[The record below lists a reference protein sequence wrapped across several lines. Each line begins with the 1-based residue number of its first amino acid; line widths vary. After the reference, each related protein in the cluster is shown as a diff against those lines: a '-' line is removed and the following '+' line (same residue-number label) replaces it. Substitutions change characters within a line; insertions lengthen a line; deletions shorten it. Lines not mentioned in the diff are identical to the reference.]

1 MSLGTLYGVGI
12 GPGDPQYVTLRAAE
26 VLRTADVI
34 FNVISRNAE
43 ESISGAVV
51 RHFAPQGDIRQLV
64 FSMSRDAA
72 VRRAQVQANADAI
85 RAELE
90 AGRHCAFATL
100 GDPMTYSTF
109 GYVLAILRDALP
121 GLAVEIVPGV
131 TSFAMLAAKAGRVL
145 AENGEQL
152 RIIPSFTEDQARR
165 LDFPPH
171 SATVLL
177 KTYRSRAALLER
189 LREGEGLRLL
199 YGEHLSMPGEFLAE
213 DDEALK
219 ALRDRDQEYLSLLL
233 VRRDRP

>member
-1 MSLGTLYGVGI
+1 MSLGILYGVGI

-43 ESISGAVV
+43 ESVSGAVV

-64 FSMSRDAA
+64 FSMSRDPE
-72 VRRAQVQANADAI
+72 VRQAQVQANADAI
-85 RAELE
+85 RTELE

-121 GLAVEIVPGV
+121 ELAVEIVPGV
-131 TSFAMLAAKAGRVL
+131 TSFAMLAARAARVL

-152 RIIPSFTEDQARR
+152 RIIPSFTEEQARH

-189 LREGEGLRLL
+189 LREEEGLRLL

-213 DDEALK
+213 GADALN
-219 ALRDRDQEYLSLLL
+219 ALREREQEYLSLLL
-233 VRRDRP
+233 VRRDKA

>member
-1 MSLGTLYGVGI
+1 MSLGVLYGVGI
-12 GPGDPQYVTLRAAE
+12 GPGDPQYITLRAAE
-26 VLRTADVI
+26 VLRSADVV

-43 ESISGAVV
+43 ESVSGTVV

-64 FSMSRDAA
+64 FSMSRDPA
-72 VRRAQVQANADAI
+72 VRQAQVQANADAI

-109 GYVLAILRDALP
+109 GYVLAILRAALP
-121 GLAVEIVPGV
+121 GLAVEVVPGV
-131 TSFAMLAAKAGRVL
+131 TSFAMLAARSARVL

-152 RIIPSFTEDQARR
+152 RVIPSFTEQQARQ

-177 KTYRSRAALLER
+177 KTYRSRPALLER
-189 LREGEGLRLL
+189 LREEKGLRLL
-199 YGEHLSMPGEFLAE
+199 YGEHLTMPGEFLAE
-213 DDEALK
+213 DDEALN
-219 ALRDRDQEYLSLLL
+219 ALRERDQEYLSLLL
-233 VRRDRP
+233 VKRDRT